1 MGPLLSKN
9 ILIKKYSTIALHLM
23 GSSQFSGW
31 TDIQMILRPH
41 YKMLLQEIWKIKS
54 SGDSEEH
61 RKGDI
66 LGEFLKS
73 GPFPGMNVI

>member
-1 MGPLLSKN
+1 
-9 ILIKKYSTIALHLM
+9 
-23 GSSQFSGW
+23 
-31 TDIQMILRPH
+31 MILRPH